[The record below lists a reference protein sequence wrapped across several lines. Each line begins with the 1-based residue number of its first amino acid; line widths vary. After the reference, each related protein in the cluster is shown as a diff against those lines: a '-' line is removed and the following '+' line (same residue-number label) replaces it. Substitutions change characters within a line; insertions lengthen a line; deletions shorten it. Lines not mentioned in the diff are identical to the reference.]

1 MAFASSALPLCAF
14 ARPRRYPAWAE
25 YADFAACPSN
35 AIDEV
40 KAVCDMVCRADC
52 TGGAVAETIDYI
64 LSK

>member
-1 MAFASSALPLCAF
+1 MGDYNNDMAML
-14 ARPRRYPAWAE
+14 E

-35 AIDEV
+35 AINEV

-52 TGGAVAETIDYI
+52 TEGAVAETIDYI